1 MSVREDDQKK
11 NGCSSR
17 GVAIAATAL
26 GVGLGAAF
34 YYLFNKRQET
44 PNSAG
49 STSHWNDEPPPF
61 HRHYSDDSYTTI
73 SENETT
79 DTSMNSQSDH
89 SIEDDSQSSHSSDF
103 TTDEYSTSNSD
114 FVDSEEFS
122 TSNGSTI
129 DMEEL
134 SPDSSASEDAEWD
147 VTRSSA
153 GFPNLDESLRSS
165 VMLVFQN
172 VRDVISPRVQKVQDN
187 QLTQIRQ
194 EAFRQ
199 RGWTL
204 EECSICFDV
213 MLRNQD
219 ITSLPC
225 AHNFHTEC
233 ILPWLQEKQTC
244 PNCRKV
250 AE

>member
-61 HRHYSDDSYTTI
+61 
-73 SENETT
+73 
-79 DTSMNSQSDH
+79 
-89 SIEDDSQSSHSSDF
+89 
-103 TTDEYSTSNSD
+103 
-114 FVDSEEFS
+114 
-122 TSNGSTI
+122 
-129 DMEEL
+129 
-134 SPDSSASEDAEWD
+134 
-147 VTRSSA
+147 
-153 GFPNLDESLRSS
+153 
-165 VMLVFQN
+165 
-172 VRDVISPRVQKVQDN
+172 
-187 QLTQIRQ
+187 
-194 EAFRQ
+194 RQ

-250 AE
+250 AEWLRYMKAFGQHGSNVANRFGQYWAQSLITILWLYSFFCVFKNLPICS